1 MAIKK
6 GNSTKKVNKKLS
18 KKKKKALRGVVYGV
32 FVLIILA
39 ILTLIG
45 YGIYN
50 LMTNPKFNISKIMVS
65 DCEHYTSEEIIATSG
80 VVLGQNIFKISKKD
94 IISKIEQ
101 LPYIESCEVDRN
113 LPTVLRLNVK
123 ERTGKYVAYAK
134 DSGQYVRLDNTGAIL
149 EVIDVS
155 KMEEET
161 LMFGLNFDDIIELG
175 QKLTEMELAK
185 LQTYERIKR
194 VYDANEIE
202 AKITSVE
209 FKDSDII
216 LSLNDKLNVI
226 IKENNELEYKLSFL
240 KTILKEMDGVS
251 GTLDMTQENPTYSA
265 I

>member
-1 MAIKK
+1 MTIKK
-6 GNSTKKVNKKLS
+6 SNSTKKVNKKLS
-18 KKKKKALRGVVYGV
+18 KKKKKALRGVVYSV
-32 FVLIILA
+32 FIIVVLSIVV
-39 ILTLIG
+39 LIG
-45 YGIYN
+45 YGIYHIMN
-50 LMTNPKFNISKIMVS
+50 NAKYNISKIIVS
-65 DCEHYTSEEIIATSG
+65 ECDNYTSEEIIETSG
-80 VVLGQNIFKISKKD
+80 IVLGQNIFKISKKD

-113 LPTVLRLNVK
+113 LPSVLRLNIK

-134 DSGQYVRLDNTGAIL
+134 DSGQYVRLDKTGVIL

-155 KMEEET
+155 KMETET

-175 QKLTEMELAK
+175 QKLTEMEFTK
-185 LQTYERIKR
+185 LEAYERIKK
-194 VYDANEIE
+194 VYDENEIE

-240 KTILKEMDGVS
+240 KTILKEIEGVS